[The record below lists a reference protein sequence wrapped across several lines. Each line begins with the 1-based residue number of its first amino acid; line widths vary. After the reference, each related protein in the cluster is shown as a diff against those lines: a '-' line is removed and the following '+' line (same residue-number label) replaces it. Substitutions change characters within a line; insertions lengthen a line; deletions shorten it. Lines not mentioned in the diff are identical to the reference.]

1 MEHMSAT
8 NGKAV
13 HGSNHRFRNTT
24 DLLLYIQYAQTRYT
38 VFPDISA
45 TSFHILV
52 ASRTECL
59 ITGSGNYNHINIRFF
74 TANAQCITHFG
85 SGSRGKC
92 IPITFTVDCDTGN
105 SIIIIKKNIV
115 VFSDGCP
122 LSLCWHNLFL
132 F

>member
-1 MEHMSAT
+1 MEHVSAT

-24 DLLLYIQYAQTRYT
+24 DLLLYIQYAQTRHT
-38 VFPDISA
+38 VFPNISA

-52 ASRTECL
+52 ASRTERL
-59 ITGSGNYNHINIRFF
+59 ITGSGNHNHINIRFF
-74 TANAQCITHFG
+74 TADAQCVTHF
-85 SGSRGKC
+85 SSSCRSKR
-92 IPITFTVDCDTGN
+92 IPITLTVDRDTGN

-122 LSLCWHNLFL
+122 LSLC
-132 F
+132 